1 MNRYHIDY
9 PDPSCA
15 PEDRADKSTAE
26 RAGPDKTVA
35 TTPSLREVRGPTA
48 FGSGG
53 FSRAAELLWML
64 AVYDFKK
71 AYHGTVLGYVWSVMR
86 PLLMF
91 SVLVIVFTQVFRAGS
106 GVPHYPVMLLLNIVL
121 FNFFTE
127 ATTMSVTS
135 IVSQES
141 IVRKTEFPRA
151 IIPVSVVLTTAFTL
165 VFNMIVVL
173 VFMLA
178 WGLKPRL
185 TWLGLILIL
194 LVLFWITAC
203 VSLILASLYPRF
215 RDTAII
221 WSVISTVLFY
231 GTPVLYP
238 AEIVPT
244 PLAHFMQANPLAPVI
259 EMARVWMID
268 PNAPT
273 PVELG
278 GGAVSLM
285 VSIGFTLLLGF
296 VAVRVFTR
304 EAPRIAESL

>member
-1 MNRYHIDY
+1 
-9 PDPSCA
+9 
-15 PEDRADKSTAE
+15 
-26 RAGPDKTVA
+26 
-35 TTPSLREVRGPTA
+35 
-48 FGSGG
+48 
-53 FSRAAELLWML
+53 ML

-91 SVLVIVFTQVFRAGS
+91 SVLVTVFTQVFRAGS

-121 FNFFTE
+121 FTFFTE

-151 IIPVSVVLTTAFTL
+151 IIPVSVVLTTTFTL
-165 VFNMIVVL
+165 IFNMIVVFA
-173 VFMLA
+173 FMLA

-185 TWLGLILIL
+185 TWLGLIPIVI
-194 LVLFWITAC
+194 VLFWITAC

-231 GTPVLYP
+231 GSPVLYP

-244 PLAHFMQANPLAPVI
+244 PLAHFMQANPLAPVL

-268 PNAPT
+268 PTAPT
-273 PVELG
+273 PVELA
-278 GGAVSLM
+278 GGAVSLT

-296 VAVRVFTR
+296 VAVRVFNR